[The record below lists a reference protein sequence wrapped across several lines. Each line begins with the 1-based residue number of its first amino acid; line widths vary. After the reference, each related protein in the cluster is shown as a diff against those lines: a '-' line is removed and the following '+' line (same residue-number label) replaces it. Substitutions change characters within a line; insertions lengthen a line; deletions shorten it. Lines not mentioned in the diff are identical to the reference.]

1 MTLAKK
7 ISTYVGRSCSN
18 NNTLREKKRERQRQ
32 RKYLLDIPVGV
43 CELLCLLD
51 QFEADSEVISRTD
64 DNISAIAE
72 LMSVHYVSKLPW
84 ENSLY
89 RTEYETF

>member
-7 ISTYVGRSCSN
+7 ISTYVVVVAA
-18 NNTLREKKRERQRQ
+18 TTKHLEKKRERQRQ

-84 ENSLY
+84 ENSLH

>member
-1 MTLAKK
+1 M
-7 ISTYVGRSCSN
+7 
-18 NNTLREKKRERQRQ
+18 RQRQ
-32 RKYLLDIPVGV
+32 RKYLLDIHVGV
-43 CELLCLLD
+43 CGLLCLLD

-72 LMSVHYVSKLPW
+72 LMSVHYVPKLPW
-84 ENSLY
+84 ENSLH